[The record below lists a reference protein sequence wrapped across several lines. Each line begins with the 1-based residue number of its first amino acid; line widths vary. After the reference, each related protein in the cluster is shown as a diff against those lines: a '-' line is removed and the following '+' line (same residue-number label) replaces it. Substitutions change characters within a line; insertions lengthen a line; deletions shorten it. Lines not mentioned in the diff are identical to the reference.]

1 MENFKW
7 FLNWLQGF
15 YRKTYPLA
23 TLGTRLILGGT
34 VAGIPLTI
42 ILQANIENTFS
53 IPLLELQTNLPSF
66 LSGLLSLVTVL
77 TGAYMIHY
85 ELRSSARKI
94 ARVFIAGLPNM
105 STDFPHGL
113 MTRTEER
120 KAREAV
126 RFGSLT
132 ESKDAIADAI
142 NLINAESG
150 VQVFQRFVLHSQCEK
165 VFIGG
170 LARVPFLVAY
180 GSLFRTDN
188 AQPIYFDKFHG
199 KGGKWQLL
207 NDENENV
214 ALSQSGESVMPN
226 SEGDIG
232 LAVAFSMPISK
243 SSLPLDLQDHT
254 LMIESKSKLERNLI
268 KSQDNLEAIVSEIV
282 QLMDKLSAQAGG
294 SVHLFL
300 SVQSTLAIELGRRFQ
315 EGTHKPWVIHN
326 FDGPNGNYNWAIKLT
341 KNGVG
346 YYEFEDC
353 S

>member
-23 TLGTRLILGGT
+23 TLGTRLILGGS
-34 VAGIPLTI
+34 VAGITLTV
-42 ILQANIENTFS
+42 ILQVNIENTFS
-53 IPLLELQTNLPSF
+53 IPLLELQTNVPSF
-66 LSGLLSLVTVL
+66 LSGLLSLIAVL
-77 TGAYMIHY
+77 AGAYMIHH
-85 ELRSSARKI
+85 ELRSSARKT
-94 ARVFIAGLPNM
+94 ARIFIAGLPNM
-105 STDFPHGL
+105 SADFPHGL

-120 KAREAV
+120 RAREAV

-142 NLINAESG
+142 NLINAESD

-214 ALSQSGESVMPN
+214 GLSQSGESVMPN

-232 LAVAFSMPISK
+232 LAVAFSTPISK
-243 SSLPLDLQDHT
+243 SGLPLDLQDHS
-254 LMIESKSKLERNLI
+254 LIIKANSKTERNLI
-268 KSQDNLEAIVSEIV
+268 KNQENLEAIASEIV
-282 QLMDKLSAQAGG
+282 QLIDKLSAQADG

-300 SVQSTLAIELGRRFQ
+300 SIQSTLALELGRRFQ

-326 FDGPNGNYNWAIKLT
+326 YDASNGRYTWAVKLV
-341 KNGVG
+341 KDAVEL
-346 YYEFEDC
+346 YELD
-353 S
+353 

>member
-1 MENFKW
+1 MESLKW

-23 TLGTRLILGGT
+23 TLGTRLILGSS
-34 VAGIPLTI
+34 VAGITLTA
-42 ILQANIENTFS
+42 ILQVNIENTLS
-53 IPLLELQTNLPSF
+53 IPFLELQTNVPSF
-66 LSGLLSLVTVL
+66 LSGLISLIAVL
-77 TGAYMIHY
+77 AGAYMIRH
-85 ELRSSARKI
+85 ELRSSARKT

-120 KAREAV
+120 RAREAV

-142 NLINAESG
+142 NLINAESD

-199 KGGKWQLL
+199 KSGKWQLL

-214 ALSQSGESVMPN
+214 SVSQLGENVGPN
-226 SEGDIG
+226 SDGDIG
-232 LAVAFSMPISK
+232 LAVAFSTQISK
-243 SSLPLDLQDHT
+243 SSLPIGMQDHA
-254 LMIESKSKLERNLI
+254 LMIEASSKTERNLI
-268 KSQDNLEAIVSEIV
+268 KNQENLQAIVSEIV
-282 QLMDKLSAQAGG
+282 QLIDGLSAKASG

-300 SVQSTLAIELGRRFQ
+300 SVQSTLALELGRRFQ

-326 FDGPNGNYNWAIKLT
+326 YDASNGRYNWAIKLSGGT
-341 KNGVG
+341 VEFYEGVA
-346 YYEFEDC
+346 
-353 S
+353 SV